1 MSVRTIRRRT
11 YGRRSIRRKGN
22 LTWITVVVKASVLE
36 NVATQI
42 AQLVIP
48 SDWSIAT
55 GFDRATL
62 LAVRG
67 WLTVTQQG
75 AATAAEATAA
85 YWAVACQDVS
95 SADVM
100 NPSVASDY
108 DDYDVLYSGGLA
120 MTAAASTASLV
131 APALDVQFKSKR
143 RLTSQEEVS
152 LFCFVDIDTATPRA
166 NFNGVLRALIRTE

>member
-1 MSVRTIRRRT
+1 MRRARTSS
-11 YGRRSIRRKGN
+11 RRSVRRKGN
-22 LTWITVVVKASVLE
+22 LTWITVVVKASILE
-36 NVATQI
+36 NTATQI

-75 AATAAEATAA
+75 AGTAAEASAA

-108 DDYDVLYSGGLA
+108 DDYDVIFCGGLGL
-120 MTAAASTASLV
+120 TAAASTVSLMP
-131 APALDVQFKSKR
+131 PAEQVHFKAKR

-152 LFCFVDIDTATPRA
+152 LFAFVDIDTATPRA